1 MRASAIFRIRLM
13 TGVVTLLALVLS
25 ARLYQV
31 QIANSEEYRGLAERQ
46 YVHTTQNLFDRGS
59 IYFSTKDGETVSAA
73 SIRSG
78 YLIAGNPSII
88 KDDEKTYEALQA
100 LYPIEKQ
107 EFMSHLKNKADTY
120 EVIATKVDEKTALAI
135 KAKKISGISVYRDQW
150 RYYPGDTLAAH
161 SIGFIGYEGN
171 TLAGRY
177 GLERYYD
184 DTLERNDETVSVNF
198 FAEIF
203 SNLGLFTY
211 DAKQKRAG
219 DLVTSLEPTVSRT
232 LDSELEKIHEK
243 LESKITGG
251 IIMDPKTGEIYAL
264 SVTPGFNLND
274 KGDATL
280 NDFRNSLV
288 EDVYEMGSIIK
299 PLTVAAGIDTRI
311 INAKTT
317 YYDAGFLEM
326 DGYKISNY
334 DHKGRGT
341 VTMQEVLN
349 QSLNTGVATIVK
361 MMGRTKYRDY
371 LKKFEFGTET
381 GIDLPNET
389 HGLVDN
395 VLSSPRSI
403 EYATASYGQ
412 GIAMTPI
419 ETIRALASLANG
431 GELVTPHVATEI
443 HLEDGSIREITY
455 PDNTRVFSP
464 ETSEE
469 ISRMLTVVV
478 DKALVG
484 GTKKFEHYSVAAKTG
499 TAQIANP
506 DGKGYYDD
514 RYLHSFFG
522 YFPSYDPR
530 FIIFL
535 YTVEPKGVKYASET
549 LTDPFINTVKF
560 LINYYAIPPDR

>member
-1 MRASAIFRIRLM
+1 M
-13 TGVVTLLALVLS
+13 TSLVILLALVLFV
-25 ARLYQV
+25 RLYQV
-31 QIANSEEYRGLAERQ
+31 QIANGEEYRGLAERQ

-78 YLIAGNPSII
+78 FLIASNPSLI
-88 KDDEKTYEALQA
+88 KDEEKTYEDLNV
-100 LYPIEKQ
+100 LYPLDKV
-107 EFMSHLKNKADTY
+107 EFTKHVSNKADTY
-120 EVIATKVDEKTALAI
+120 EVLATKINEKTALAI
-135 KAKKISGISVYRDQW
+135 KDKKIPGVSVYRDQW

-161 SIGFIGYEGN
+161 SIGFIGYDGD

-177 GLERYYD
+177 GLERYYE

-211 DAKQKRAG
+211 DAKQQRSG
-219 DLVTSLEPTVSRT
+219 DLVTSLEPTVTRT
-232 LDSELEKIHEK
+232 LDSELQKIHEK
-243 LESKITGG
+243 LQSKVTGG

-264 SVTPGFNLND
+264 SVTPGFDLND
-274 KGDATL
+274 RGDASL
-280 NDFRNSLV
+280 QDFRNPLV

-299 PLTVAAGIDTRI
+299 PLTIAAGIDTKTI
-311 INAKTT
+311 TAQTT
-317 YYDAGFLEM
+317 YYDAGFLEL
-326 DGYKISNY
+326 DGYKIQNF

-341 VTMQEVLN
+341 VPMQEVLN

-371 LKKFEFGTET
+371 LRKFEFGTET
-381 GIDLPNET
+381 GIDLPSEA

-395 VLSSPRSI
+395 VLDSPRDV
-403 EYATASYGQ
+403 EYATASFGQ

-419 ETIRALASLANG
+419 ETIRALATLANG
-431 GELVTPHVATEI
+431 GMLVTPHVATEI
-443 HLEDGSIREITY
+443 RLSDGSINKVTY
-455 PDNTRVFSP
+455 PDDKRVFTP

-478 DKALVG
+478 DKALRG

-499 TAQIANP
+499 TAQIKDPN
-506 DGKGYYDD
+506 GKGYYED

-522 YFPSYDPR
+522 YFPSYNPR

-535 YTVEPKGVKYASET
+535 YTVEPKGVQYASET
-549 LTDPFINTVKF
+549 LTDPFINMVKF
-560 LINYYAIPPDR
+560 LTNYYAIPPDR